1 LSSLSRVITW
11 LGLAASLSFTIL
23 FFYRP
28 DATGV
33 APIVPVTGSS
43 SVVRFL
49 AVGDI
54 NLGRA
59 AGQKILG
66 GDTLFP
72 FENVANTLKEYD
84 LVFGNLESQLSNQDG
99 ETQHPENNY
108 IFTGPPAGAVSLD
121 RAGINVVSTANNH
134 ALDYGLAGLTE
145 TIRYLRESGV
155 ESVGT
160 NERADLLYRPLLIV
174 KNNIRFAFFACTEI
188 MNIAD
193 RSWRNVVCKADTTSL
208 FPEIRFWKDSV
219 DIVVVSFHG
228 GTEYGEE
235 ASPGTLWF
243 ANGVLSAGAQVFLG
257 HHPHVS
263 YGIIEDQRRLIV
275 PSLGN
280 FVFLQP
286 QRYWAQRS
294 FAIEIEFE
302 KTGRSTVIKRYR
314 PLPVRCGLQPTFLP
328 QGEESMMIAQRIQSF
343 SRVM

>member
-1 LSSLSRVITW
+1 M
-11 LGLAASLSFTIL
+11 

-28 DATGV
+28 EPGEQSFA
-33 APIVPVTGSS
+33 VPVAGNST
-43 SVVRFL
+43 VVRFL

-54 NLGRA
+54 NLGRL

-72 FENVANTLKEYD
+72 FENIATTLKEYD

-99 ETQHPENNY
+99 ETQHPDNNY
-108 IFTGPPAGAVSLD
+108 IFTGPPAGAVSLH
-121 RAGINVVSTANNH
+121 RAGFHVVSTANNH
-134 ALDYGLAGLTE
+134 ALDYGYAGLSE
-145 TIRYLRESGV
+145 TIRYLRANWV

-160 NERADLLYRPLLIV
+160 SEHMDSLYRPLLMV
-174 KNNIRFAFFACTEI
+174 RKNIRFAFFACTEI
-188 MNIAD
+188 MNTAD
-193 RSWRNVVCKADTTSL
+193 RSWSKVVCKADTTL
-208 FPEIRFWKDSV
+208 LLPEIRFWKDSV
-219 DIVVVSFHG
+219 DVVIVSFHG

-243 ANGVLSAGAQVFLG
+243 ANCVLVAGAHVFLG

-263 YGIIEDQRRLIV
+263 YGIIEDHGRLIV

-294 FAIEIEFE
+294 FALEIEFE
-302 KTGRSTVIKRYR
+302 KTGENIVLTKYR
-314 PLPVRCGLQPTFLP
+314 PLPIRCGLQPEFLP
-328 QGEESMMIAQRIQSF
+328 QGEEAMMIAQRIQSF